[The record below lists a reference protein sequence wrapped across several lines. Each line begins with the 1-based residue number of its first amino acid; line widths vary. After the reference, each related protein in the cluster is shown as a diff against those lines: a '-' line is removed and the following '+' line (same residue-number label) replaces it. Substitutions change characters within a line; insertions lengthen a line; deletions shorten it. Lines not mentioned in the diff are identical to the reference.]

1 MYDLNV
7 LLNFVKYFVENFCV
21 LAHYE
26 SWSIVCCCVLI
37 WFSIRITLASQKEFG
52 SVPALLIL
60 WQFEYCVSP
69 SLKVWENSAVKLP
82 SPDLFLVQS
91 LFITVSVVFLVM
103 GLSYLYILIIFNFG
117 KWYVF
122 RNLSTISRFF
132 SFFKSKF
139 HNIP

>member
-21 LAHYE
+21 LAHCE
-26 SWSIVCCCVLI
+26 SWCIVCCCVLI
-37 WFSIRITLASQKEFG
+37 WFSIRITLASQNEFG
-52 SVPALLIL
+52 SVPSLLIL

-82 SPDLFLVQS
+82 SPGFFLVQR

-117 KWYVF
+117 
-122 RNLSTISRFF
+122 R
-132 SFFKSKF
+132 
-139 HNIP
+139 

>member
-1 MYDLNV
+1 MFANVGLTLHSENETNFVVMYDLNV

-69 SLKVWENSAVKLP
+69 YLKVWENSAVKLP
-82 SPDLFLVQS
+82 SPGLFLYKDSS
-91 LFITVSVVFLVM
+91 LLLQLCSLLWV
-103 GLSYLYILIIFNFG
+103 
-117 KWYVF
+117 
-122 RNLSTISRFF
+122 
-132 SFFKSKF
+132 
-139 HNIP
+139 